1 MNIPNWDQ
9 RSIFTANL
17 LNPAF
22 CGEVLRRSFIEYNK
36 IKKVNEFSFALTFF
50 ILPLALYKKTRDS
63 LPRTKRTK
71 LHDWLTKNESLKLDL
86 INRIEYLV
94 PFTRE
99 AIIFLYQY
107 GEIDFSNDG
116 KIILL
121 KTKQKKFSLDPNS
134 EVGDILNKSNF
145 LGKWMTTFPE
155 DKITFSFFGILP

>member
-22 CGEVLRRSFIEYNK
+22 CGEVLRRSIIEYNK
-36 IKKVNEFSFALTFF
+36 INKTNEFSFPLTFF
-50 ILPLALYKKTRDS
+50 ILPLALYKKTRDL

-71 LHDWLTKNESLKLDL
+71 LHDWLSQNEGLKLEL
-86 INRIEYLV
+86 IKRIEYLV

-107 GEIDFSNDG
+107 GEIDFSDEG

-121 KTKQKKFSLDPNS
+121 KTKHKKFSHDQNS